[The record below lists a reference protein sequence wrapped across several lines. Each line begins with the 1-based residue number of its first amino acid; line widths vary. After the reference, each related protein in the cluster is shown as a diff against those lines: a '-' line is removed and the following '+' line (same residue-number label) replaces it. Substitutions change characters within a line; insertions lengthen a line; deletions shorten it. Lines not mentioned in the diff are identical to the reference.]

1 VTDDR
6 QTAADLTEAETAV
19 AGEGGAG
26 DRAFLVVYMN
36 EGGGRTRVVEL
47 PDGVE
52 VTFGRS
58 RACTV
63 MIDSEKVSRTHARVL
78 RRGPGIVVEDL
89 GSRNGTRVNGERV
102 EAATRVSSGD
112 EIGVGPVT
120 AVVGLTTGMR
130 RRTLVGGMVVAQTGP
145 AVEFS
150 VQWQRV
156 GYERPSFS
164 GYHGMVTPVMSTH
177 D

>member
-1 VTDDR
+1 MTDDR

-130 RRTLVGGMVVAQTGP
+130 RRTLVGGASYLEERLAAETDRAVRYRRPLGLVMLRLDGAVA
-145 AVEFS
+145 AC
-150 VQWQRV
+150 
-156 GYERPSFS
+156 
-164 GYHGMVTPVMSTH
+164 
-177 D
+177 